1 MLEGCD
7 VENILS
13 YCNEGNLPNLIEC
26 IKRLGGSPAA
36 LINRRFC
43 DGQTSLIA
51 ACRSGQLEIVRYLV
65 DACGADI
72 EQVGTV
78 TFDNETVEGV
88 PPLWCA
94 AAANHLE
101 VVKFLVSRGANVN
114 QTTITNST
122 ALRAACFDGHEEVV
136 KFLVENGADVE
147 IPNRHGHTCLMI
159 SCYRGHY
166 NIALYLLSRGARVNR
181 RSAKG
186 NTALHDCAE
195 SGNLRGLQLLLEHS
209 ALMQKDEYGQSPIM
223 SGANS
228 GFKKIVNYLS
238 GLRRS
243 PSSDEAGGRGIEETS
258 PGGTPSADSFVVP
271 IEEQAAS
278 YELLGASLYDRQS
291 MVQDAIEAWMNAMGL
306 RQRYFGYSKRLPS
319 TPQLPPRPSA
329 NADQEEEE
337 GAASQQAKT
346 ASYSWS
352 LIELAAREA
361 VASVASESAASPMEP
376 SPSTTTAALPAAIS
390 GDAYFAAKYARTAN
404 HLQTTFARLWAAEKR
419 LPTITPSTT
428 LAPAK
433 ERERERRR
441 SAVSTRATWNPGCH
455 GRQPYPS
462 SPSNDAISAAADA
475 ILGIEPVCWH
485 PPLYR
490 RQPLEHPIVGSVPGC
505 VRDDEALA
513 DREGPCGDVPMRE
526 EGTTATET
534 TKPTPLA
541 SLNDPLIARLRERSQ
556 EAFGAV
562 REFADS
568 SELHQV
574 TQDQDALQLQPL
586 LIRLRILGPDHP
598 DTIYFIRFR
607 GATYADRNN
616 IRFCFSLWRYAL
628 ELQRVFLEPLCHV
641 SQSSFLSFAE
651 LFHIILCNSYIGLPA
666 VGLDPTLIVDC
677 IELSVDNIERG
688 MEYSYYRWH
697 QRHPWSYTTADK
709 EATNLLRHVSL
720 CLQFIA
726 MILHYYSPDLQL
738 PPRRAWFRRRLRHL
752 WSQCHDS
759 VVTAAAGSDGDV
771 STSFD
776 ESLAM
781 ALASEQESPSS
792 STAAATDSGAT
803 ADGGSAVA
811 PNRNAVNDAEALE
824 MRKAMTPE
832 LVSRFLK
839 QTRRLIRV
847 DPRVHQGHTVLH
859 IACCPESSK
868 VGRYD
873 LFAFPSVAVLNFLC
887 ELGANADALDADGQR
902 PIGLILSSR
911 QITDEKKAEYI
922 TCLVEAGAHIDAS
935 NRNGVTLLHPASRPV
950 LEKCNFRP
958 LDHVNLQCF
967 AARAAVCAGLGNTA
981 DQQLAGHLRAFL
993 AIH

>member
-1 MLEGCD
+1 M
-7 VENILS
+7 
-13 YCNEGNLPNLIEC
+13 PKLIEC
-26 IKRLGGSPAA
+26 LKRLGGSPPA
-36 LINRRFC
+36 LINKRFC

-65 DACGADI
+65 DTCGANI

-186 NTALHDCAE
+186 SVKTAGCFNRPSNTALHDCAE

-243 PSSDEAGGRGIEETS
+243 PSSDEAGRHGAEETS

-319 TPQLPPRPSA
+319 TPKVPPRPFTSTDQETA
-329 NADQEEEE
+329 ADQQTTTE
-337 GAASQQAKT
+337 
-346 ASYSWS
+346 SYSWC

-361 VASVASESAASPMEP
+361 VASVANESAVSPLEP
-376 SPSTTTAALPAAIS
+376 SPSVGSESTAPTAALPAAIRS
-390 GDAYFAAKYARTAN
+390 DAYFAAKYERIAED
-404 HLQTTFARLWAAEKR
+404 LQTTFARLWAAEQH
-419 LPTITPSTT
+419 LPITTAVTSSMA

-455 GRQPYPS
+455 GRQQCPS
-462 SPSNDAISAAADA
+462 SPGDDALSAAADA
-475 ILGIEPVCWH
+475 ILGIEPICWH

-490 RQPLEHPIVGSVPGC
+490 RQPLEHPVSNSAPGC
-505 VRDDEALA
+505 EQDEE
-513 DREGPCGDVPMRE
+513 DREGPYGDVPMRE
-526 EGTTATET
+526 EVPPATERG
-534 TKPTPLA
+534 KPVPLA
-541 SLNDPLIARLRERSQ
+541 SLNDPLIVRLRERSQ
-556 EAFGAV
+556 DAFGAV

-568 SELHQV
+568 NELHQV

-688 MEYSYYRWH
+688 IEYSYYRWH
-697 QRHPWSYTTADK
+697 ERHPWSYTTADK

-738 PPRRAWFRRRLRHL
+738 PPKRAWFRRQLRHL
-752 WSQCHDS
+752 WSQCHEAGLTAGGDIS
-759 VVTAAAGSDGDV
+759 DECGVTV
-771 STSFD
+771 LTS
-776 ESLAM
+776 EHHSA
-781 ALASEQESPSS
+781 SS
-792 STAAATDSGAT
+792 SAGPAVAVAAATGAGT
-803 ADGGSAVA
+803 SVVS
-811 PNRNAVNDAEALE
+811 NQSVVNDAETVE
-824 MRKAMTPE
+824 MRKAMTPD

-839 QTRRLIRV
+839 QIRRLIRV

-873 LFAFPSVAVLNFLC
+873 LFPFPSVAVINFLC

-922 TCLVEAGAHIDAS
+922 SCLVEAGAHVDAS

-958 LDHVNLQCF
+958 LDHVTLQCL
-967 AARAAVCAGLGNTA
+967 AAKAAVCAGLGRNA
-981 DQQLAGHLRAFL
+981 DQQLAGHLCAFL
-993 AIH
+993 AMH